1 MEEKISFL
9 KNKIDLTSPNK
20 NIVPLT
26 TIIDS
31 NNKLNIGGC
40 SIEDLVKKYD
50 SPLYILDEMTLRNSC
65 RAYKKALE
73 KYYPGESLPIYASK
87 ANSSIFM
94 SNLIASEG
102 FGLDAVSEGELLT
115 ALIGG
120 VPNEK
125 IVFHGNNKSDKEIE
139 FAIKN
144 RIKIIV
150 DNDHDLQRLKE
161 ISDSFNKDLEIM
173 IRFTP
178 GIECHTHEYIR
189 TGSFDSKFGFGIES
203 LSNLFQ
209 VISKTK
215 RIKLTGLH
223 AHIGSQIFE
232 LDPHKDLGSI
242 MVKVILQAKTFGHE
256 IKELNV
262 GGGLGIKY
270 TGDDDPPSI
279 DEWIKTVSLSVTKAC
294 KENKLNLPLLM
305 CEPGRSIVSTA
316 GVTIYKIGS
325 FKEIPGIRT
334 YLSVDGG
341 MSDNPRPIT
350 YQSNY
355 SACLVKDPLNINS
368 KNKYTIAGKH
378 CESGD
383 VLFKELELGNCKTGD
398 LICVF
403 GTGAYNNSMSSNYN
417 RIPKPAA
424 LLVSNGEAEIIQK
437 RESPNDLLKFDV
449 LPDRFINKS

>member
-1 MEEKISFL
+1 MKEKPSFL
-9 KNKIDLTSPNK
+9 KNKIYLDSPNK
-20 NIVPLT
+20 NIVPITT
-26 TIIDS
+26 TIDK
-31 NNKLNIGGC
+31 NGKLFIGGC
-40 SIEDLVKKYD
+40 SIDELVKRYD

-65 RAYKKALE
+65 RAYKKALK

-94 SNLIASEG
+94 SSLIASEG

-115 ALIGG
+115 ALKGG

-139 FAIKN
+139 FAVKNNIKV
-144 RIKIIV
+144 IV
-150 DNDHDLQRLKE
+150 DNEHDLKRLEE
-161 ISDSFNKDLEIM
+161 ISESFDSDLEIM

-189 TGSFDSKFGFGIES
+189 TGSFDSKFGFGIEC
-203 LSNLFQ
+203 LSNLFKD
-209 VISKTK
+209 IRNTK
-215 RIKLTGLH
+215 HLKLIGLH

-232 LDPHKDLGSI
+232 LEPHKDLGKI
-242 MVKVILQAKTFGHE
+242 MVDVILKAKNFGHI

-262 GGGLGIKY
+262 GGGLGIRYIEK
-270 TGDDDPPSI
+270 DNPPSI
-279 DEWIKTVSLSVTKAC
+279 DEWIRTVSLSIIEAC
-294 KENKLNLPLLM
+294 RKSKISLPILM
-305 CEPGRSIVSTA
+305 CEPGRSIVSTS
-316 GVTIYKIGS
+316 GVTIYRIGS

-350 YQSNY
+350 YQSDY
-355 SACLVKDPLNINS
+355 SACLVNDPLNKNS
-368 KNKYTIAGKH
+368 KNKYTVAGKH

-383 VLFKELELGNCKTGD
+383 VLFKDLELGKCKTGD

-424 LLVSNGEAEIIQK
+424 ILVSNGEAEIIQK
-437 RESPNDLLKFDV
+437 RETPIDLLKYDV
-449 LPDRFINKS
+449 LPDRFIKQS